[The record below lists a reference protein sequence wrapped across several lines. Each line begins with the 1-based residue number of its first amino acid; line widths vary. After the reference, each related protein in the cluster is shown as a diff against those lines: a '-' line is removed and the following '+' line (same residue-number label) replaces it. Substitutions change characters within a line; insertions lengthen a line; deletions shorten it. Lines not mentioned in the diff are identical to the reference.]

1 MTESRIP
8 ILPLI
13 DRDGCVTVTITAHT
27 FIYGDTESVEICV
40 TVRILIR
47 VKNILHINSAIIA
60 FGLASMVS
68 LKRTL

>member
-47 VKNILHINSAIIA
+47 VKFITYKLTNILH
-60 FGLASMVS
+60 FVYHQW
-68 LKRTL
+68 